1 MDKEKVSED
10 LVLIVIWNLQ
20 IDSYLKII
28 TSALVCVCL
37 CSSLLLQQSLYLGHQ
52 FLSLLST
59 KVASSNPDQA
69 WRTRY
74 NNEHIMW

>member
-1 MDKEKVSED
+1 
-10 LVLIVIWNLQ
+10 
-20 IDSYLKII
+20 
-28 TSALVCVCL
+28 
-37 CSSLLLQQSLYLGHQ
+37 LLLQQSLYLGHQ

-74 NNEHIMW
+74 NNEHIM